1 MRRQRASG
9 DKPRATGYKFSLA
22 PLTLNLLPIP
32 TVGVKLADV
41 KSVAFNGKTRSP
53 QLDAR
58 LLYLY
63 MSRWRRQPKCGLS
76 LNQLCCK

>member
-41 KSVAFNGKTRSP
+41 KSVAFNGSKPATRYSSP
-53 QLDAR
+53 
-58 LLYLY
+58 
-63 MSRWRRQPKCGLS
+63 LS
-76 LNQLCCK
+76 KVIQKYS